1 MPRGSERDR
10 ERFSRARRD
19 LIDALQLWRMLS
31 ETPEEERDETLQEI
45 VAIAERSLAE
55 ASGEYQAAAAS
66 LGHTRPPPSS
76 SGLRAA
82 ADRRSDGRPRISTM
96 RTEDLM
102 MFEPPPEPPGD
113 GWEPPEHE

>member
-1 MPRGSERDR
+1 MSRGSERDQ
-10 ERFSRARRD
+10 ERFSRARRE

-31 ETPEEERDETLQEI
+31 ETPEEERDATLQAL

-55 ASGEYQAAAAS
+55 ASEEYQSAAAS
-66 LGHTRPPPSS
+66 LGYTRPPPSS

-82 ADRRSDGRPRISTM
+82 AERRSDARPRTSTM

-102 MFEPPPEPPGD
+102 MFEPPPEPSGD